1 MDTGPT
7 ITVYLGAR
15 PNTPKVWT
23 LQQAVGK
30 MRTPG
35 AAWTYVHTG
44 QHFDPR
50 LGQGL
55 CDELDLHVDRWL
67 RCGDAASDAEQ
78 IGRLCALVERD
89 LDEHP
94 AEAVVVVGDVNSTVA
109 AALVAAR
116 RGTPVIHLEAGLRSP
131 DRTPEEANRRIVT
144 ACTDHHLATT
154 AEAVD
159 ALHGEGIPGG
169 SVHFVGNPMAECH
182 LAHHDPDQDAA
193 TLNRLGLTPG
203 TYVLATLHKP
213 AALSHPKPVL
223 DVLRDLAAH
232 GLTPVLPLH
241 PRAAGHLAENGLLDR
256 SLSER
261 VLPPQPYLAFG
272 ALLRN
277 CAFVVT
283 DSDGVQEEAA
293 AARVACLATVPGSAR
308 EVTRAVGSTHFA
320 DSWLHLPTRDILA
333 LAAGRPTRRPERW
346 DSRVS
351 DRIATALDGI
361 LPALPHRGV
370 HPRAERLGSR
380 TPREPRQSRELRES
394 RQSRARTRA
403 RSGR

>member
-15 PNTPKVWT
+15 PNAPKVWT

-30 MRTPG
+30 MRTSG
-35 AAWTYVHTG
+35 ATWSYVHTG

-50 LGQGL
+50 LGRRL
-55 CDELDLHVDRWL
+55 CDELALQVDRWL

-78 IGRLCALVERD
+78 LGRLCALVERD

-131 DRTPEEANRRIVT
+131 DRTPEEANRLIVT

-154 AEAVD
+154 AEAVA
-159 ALHGEGIPGG
+159 ALHGEGVPAEY
-169 SVHFVGNPMAECH
+169 VHFVGNPMAECH
-182 LAHHDPDQDAA
+182 LAHHDPDADAA
-193 TLNRLGLTPG
+193 VLERLGLTRG
-203 TYVLATLHKP
+203 GYVLATLHKP

-241 PRAAGHLAENGLLDR
+241 PRAATHLVDHGLLDR
-256 SLSER
+256 VLAER

-293 AARVACLATVPGSAR
+293 AAEVTCLATVPGSAR
-308 EVTRAVGSTHFA
+308 EVTRACGSTHFA
-320 DSWLHLPTRDILA
+320 DAWLHLTIRQILA
-333 LAAGRPTRRPERW
+333 LAAGRPTGHPERW

-361 LPALPHRGV
+361 LPALPSRGI

-380 TPREPRQSRELRES
+380 TPRAPWTEN
-394 RQSRARTRA
+394 
-403 RSGR
+403 

>member
-7 ITVYLGAR
+7 ITAYLGAR

-23 LQQAVGK
+23 LQRAVGK

-35 AAWTYVHTG
+35 VSWSYVHTG
-44 QHFDPR
+44 QHYDPR

-55 CDELDLHVDRWL
+55 CEELDLRVDRWL

-78 IGRLCALVERD
+78 LGRLCALVERD

-94 AEAVVVVGDVNSTVA
+94 ADAVVVVGDVNSTVA

-144 ACTDHHLATT
+144 ACADHHLATT

-159 ALHGEGIPGG
+159 ALRAEGVAAGD
-169 SVHFVGNPMAECH
+169 VHFVGNPMAECH
-182 LAHHDPDQDAA
+182 LAHHDPDRDTEVLA
-193 TLNRLGLTPG
+193 RLGLSPG
-203 TYVLATLHKP
+203 GYVLATLHKP

-232 GLTPVLPLH
+232 GLPPVLPLH
-241 PRAAGHLAENGLLDR
+241 PRAAAHLADHGLLDGA
-256 SLSER
+256 LAER

-293 AARVACLATVPGSAR
+293 AARVACLATVPGNAR
-308 EVTRAVGSTHFA
+308 DVTRACGSTHFA
-320 DSWLHLPTRDILA
+320 DSWLQLPTARIRE
-333 LAAGRPTRRPERW
+333 LAAARPARRPPRW
-346 DSRVS
+346 DTRVS
-351 DRIATALDGI
+351 DRLAAALDGI

-370 HPRAERLGSR
+370 HPRAERLDG
-380 TPREPRQSRELRES
+380 PRETSKENHR
-394 RQSRARTRA
+394 
-403 RSGR
+403 